1 MQTNNGEKAARGR
14 LSHLPLPLLPAK
26 CRNKRGKFRVAFSGV
41 SGRIWLGYR
50 QRNRF
55 LSWGGSPHPAIPGP
69 TGFFIPDGAGLCHSK
84 RSRLL
89 SVQAKAHC
97 VMPDPVPSC
106 HSERGH
112 ALSFQSKTRLVIPS
126 EAEESACGRKR
137 FTVLGARRSTRGRCR
152 GEAARI
158 RPVHAL
164 ARATGVRF
172 CSRPDPSA
180 PLGVTRGA

>member
-89 SVQAKAHC
+89 SLGRGARSLGPNEAVSCHC
-97 VMPDPVPSC
+97 GRSPVLSFRARSRIVIPIEDASC
-106 HSERGH
+106 HSERSRGIC
-112 ALSFQSKTRLVIPS
+112 LRP
-126 EAEESACGRKR
+126 EEVHRTWSA
-137 FTVLGARRSTRGRCR
+137 TVYARSM
-152 GEAARI
+152 
-158 RPVHAL
+158 
-164 ARATGVRF
+164 
-172 CSRPDPSA
+172 
-180 PLGVTRGA
+180 